1 MNEIDLILKAIST
14 IALWLYLFPEMLKP
28 SNVPFRFLLDI
39 FLNDLAGT
47 FFSYMFF
54 SIGYVIYFIFVV
66 FMSHK
71 VIWSNTLAQK
81 N

>member
-1 MNEIDLILKAIST
+1 M
-14 IALWLYLFPEMLKP
+14 
-28 SNVPFRFLLDI
+28 FLLDI
-39 FLNDLAGT
+39 FSNDLAGT